1 MFGVCECVRAYV
13 RAYVREC
20 VRAYVRAYVRECVR
34 ARVRVLCLNG
44 ALMYVNLC
52 DVRTNF

>member
-1 MFGVCECVRAYV
+1 MRTFVRAFV
-13 RAYVREC
+13 RLC

-34 ARVRVLCLNG
+34 ARVCVLCLNG